1 MNRHEQRE
9 IAMKSIYQNLLLG
22 KDIRRAVYDLT
33 QGQNEVDEFLYTLT
47 IELMQNKDAYIT
59 QINQNLRDDWSFDR
73 LSLLE
78 QSILL
83 IAYQELK
90 QVQTARAVVIN
101 EAVTLAKKYCDD
113 SSYKL
118 INGVLD
124 RL

>member
-47 IELMQNKDAYIT
+47 IDLMQNKDAYIA

>member
-1 MNRHEQRE
+1 MNRHEQRV

-47 IELMQNKDAYIT
+47 IELIDNKDAYIM
-59 QINQNLRDDWSFDR
+59 QINQSLREDWTFDR

-83 IAYQELK
+83 ISYQELK
-90 QVQTARAVVIN
+90 QVKTARAVVIN
-101 EAVTLAKKYCDD
+101 EAITLAKEYCDD

>member
-47 IELMQNKDAYIT
+47 IELMQNKDAYIE

>member
-33 QGQNEVDEFLYTLT
+33 QGQNEVDEFLYSLT
-47 IELMQNKDAYIT
+47 IDLMQNKDAYIE

>member
-1 MNRHEQRE
+1 MNRHEQRV

-33 QGQNEVDEFLYTLT
+33 QGQNEVDEFLYALT
-47 IELMQNKDAYIT
+47 IELIENKDAYIM
-59 QINQNLRDDWSFDR
+59 QINQSLREDWTFDR

-83 IAYQELK
+83 ISYQELK
-90 QVQTARAVVIN
+90 QVKTARAVVIN
-101 EAVTLAKKYCDD
+101 EAITLAKEYCDD
-113 SSYKL
+113 SSDKL

>member
-1 MNRHEQRE
+1 MNRHEQRV

-33 QGQNEVDEFLYTLT
+33 QGQNEVDEFLYALT
-47 IELMQNKDAYIT
+47 IELIENKDAYIM
-59 QINQNLRDDWSFDR
+59 QINQSLREDWTFDR

-83 IAYQELK
+83 ISYQELK
-90 QVQTARAVVIN
+90 QVKTARAVVIN
-101 EAVTLAKKYCDD
+101 EAITLAKEYCDD

>member
-47 IELMQNKDAYIT
+47 IDLMQNKDAYIE

-83 IAYQELK
+83 IACQELK

>member
-47 IELMQNKDAYIT
+47 IDLMQNKDAYIE

-118 INGVLD
+118 INGVLA

>member
-47 IELMQNKDAYIT
+47 IDLMQNKDAYIE

-78 QSILL
+78 QAILL

>member
-9 IAMKSIYQNLLLG
+9 TAMKSIYQNLLLG

-47 IELMQNKDAYIT
+47 IDLMQNKDAYIE

>member
-47 IELMQNKDAYIT
+47 IDLMHNKEAYIE

>member
-1 MNRHEQRE
+1 MNRHEQRV

-33 QGQNEVDEFLYTLT
+33 QGQNEVDEFLYALT
-47 IELMQNKDAYIT
+47 IELIDNKDAYIM
-59 QINQNLRDDWSFDR
+59 QINQSLREDWTFDR

-83 IAYQELK
+83 ISYQELK
-90 QVQTARAVVIN
+90 QVKTARAVVIN
-101 EAVTLAKKYCDD
+101 EAITLAKEYCDD

>member
-47 IELMQNKDAYIT
+47 IDLMQNKDAYIE

>member
-47 IELMQNKDAYIT
+47 IDLMQNKDAYIE

-90 QVQTARAVVIN
+90 QIQTARAVVIN

>member
-47 IELMQNKDAYIT
+47 IDLVRNKDAYIE

>member
-1 MNRHEQRE
+1 MNRHEQRV

-33 QGQNEVDEFLYTLT
+33 QGQNEVDDFLYALT
-47 IELMQNKDAYIT
+47 IELMENKDAYIM
-59 QINQNLRDDWSFDR
+59 QINQSLREDWTFDR

-83 IAYQELK
+83 ISYQELK
-90 QVQTARAVVIN
+90 QVKTARAVVIN
-101 EAVTLAKKYCDD
+101 EAITLAKEYCDD

>member
-1 MNRHEQRE
+1 MNRHEQRV

-22 KDIRRAVYDLT
+22 KDIRLAVYDLT
-33 QGQNEVDEFLYTLT
+33 QGQNEVDEFLYALT
-47 IELMQNKDAYIT
+47 IELIDNKDAYIM
-59 QINQNLRDDWSFDR
+59 QINQSLREDWTFDR

-83 IAYQELK
+83 ISYQELK
-90 QVQTARAVVIN
+90 QVKTARAVVIN
-101 EAVTLAKKYCDD
+101 EAITLAKEYCDD

>member
-47 IELMQNKDAYIT
+47 IDLMQNKDAYIE
-59 QINQNLRDDWSFDR
+59 QINQNLRDDWSFVR

>member
-47 IELMQNKDAYIT
+47 IDLMQNKDAYIA

-90 QVQTARAVVIN
+90 QVQPSHWLKNIVMIPAIN
-101 EAVTLAKKYCDD
+101 
-113 SSYKL
+113 
-118 INGVLD
+118 
-124 RL
+124 

>member
-1 MNRHEQRE
+1 MNRHEQRV

-33 QGQNEVDEFLYTLT
+33 QGQNEVDEFLYALT
-47 IELMQNKDAYIT
+47 IELMENKDAYIM
-59 QINQNLRDDWSFDR
+59 QINQSLREDWTFDR

-83 IAYQELK
+83 ISYQELK
-90 QVQTARAVVIN
+90 QVKTARAVVIN
-101 EAVTLAKKYCDD
+101 EAITLAKEYCDD

>member
-47 IELMQNKDAYIT
+47 IDLVHNKDAYIE
-59 QINQNLRDDWSFDR
+59 QINQNLRDDWSFVR

>member
-47 IELMQNKDAYIT
+47 IDLVHNKDAYIE

-78 QSILL
+78 QSILF

>member
-47 IELMQNKDAYIT
+47 IDLVHNKDAYIE

>member
-47 IELMQNKDAYIT
+47 IDLMHNKDAYIE

>member
-1 MNRHEQRE
+1 MNRHEQRV

-47 IELMQNKDAYIT
+47 IDLMQNKDAYIE

-90 QVQTARAVVIN
+90 QVKTARAVVIN
-101 EAVTLAKKYCDD
+101 EAITLAKEYCDD